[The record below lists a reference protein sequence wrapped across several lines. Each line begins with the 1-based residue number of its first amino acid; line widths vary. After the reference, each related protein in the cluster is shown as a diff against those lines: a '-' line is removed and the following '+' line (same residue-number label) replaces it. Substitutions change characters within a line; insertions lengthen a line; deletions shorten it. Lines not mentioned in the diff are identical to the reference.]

1 MTKNSSLTVLVAV
14 LVCGGAAWAKAP
26 ASAPA
31 GTTGMCKDGS
41 YTSAESKSGACSGH
55 DGVKKWYGVPAEA
68 AAAPAT
74 KAATSTAATAS
85 VVGATGTC
93 KDGTATSAASKSG
106 ACTGHGG
113 VKDWYSATPAAP
125 VAPAATAA
133 RATRPAA
140 PTAATAAVVGA
151 TGTCKDGTAT
161 SAASK
166 SGACSGHGGV
176 KEWYAAGAASST
188 GAAMSPSAAPAAAAP
203 PGAIQTRTATSTPP
217 AMTAPGGGPGQV
229 WANSDSK
236 VYHCQNDQWYGKTK
250 EGSYMT
256 EAAAIAKGYRA
267 DHGKACH

>member
-1 MTKNSSLTVLVAV
+1 MTKNSSLAVLAAV
-14 LVCGGAAWAKAP
+14 LVCGSAAWAKAP

-106 ACTGHGG
+106 ACSGHGG

-176 KEWYAAGAASST
+176 KEWYAAGAAGAA
-188 GAAMSPSAAPAAAAP
+188 GAAMSASAAPAALQHLP
-203 PGAIQTRTATSTPP
+203 PQCRQERDERLPRRCPRPVVAQDRSGQTATVRSI
-217 AMTAPGGGPGQV
+217 TARTTSGTGRPRKDP
-229 WANSDSK
+229 
-236 VYHCQNDQWYGKTK
+236 T
-250 EGSYMT
+250 
-256 EAAAIAKGYRA
+256 
-267 DHGKACH
+267 